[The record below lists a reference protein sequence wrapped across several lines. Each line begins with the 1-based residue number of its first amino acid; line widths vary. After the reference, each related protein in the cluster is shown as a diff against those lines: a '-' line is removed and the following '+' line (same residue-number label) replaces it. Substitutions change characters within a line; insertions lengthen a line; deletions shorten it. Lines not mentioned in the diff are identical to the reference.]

1 MTIATPIPAAIA
13 GLWSVDPTHSTLRF
27 GVRHMVV
34 STYRGQLRNFDA
46 SLVSDGDQLRLAGQ
60 GDVRT
65 IDVRDSALASHL
77 LAPDFFDAER
87 HPEIRLTSDVI
98 DIDGKSIT
106 IGAQLTIKGITHSVE
121 LRGAIAGPVEDP
133 FGATRLGLQIEA
145 TIDRRDYGLDWII
158 ALSGGG
164 WALGNE
170 VTISA
175 QLEFVRTD

>member
-1 MTIATPIPAAIA
+1 MTIATIIPAAIA
-13 GLWSVDPTHSTLRF
+13 GRWTVDPTHSTLSF

-46 SLVSDGDQLRLAGQ
+46 SLVLDGDQLSLAGQ
-60 GDVRT
+60 GDVRN

-87 HPEIRLTSDVI
+87 HPEIRMTSDVI
-98 DIDGKSIT
+98 DIDGTSIT
-106 IGAQLTIKGITHSVE
+106 IAAQLTIKGITRSVE

-145 TIDRRDYGLDWII
+145 TIDRRDYGLDWNI